1 MSLLNILDPA
11 SIETE
16 RHQSSFN
23 VNLYSSAPHSP
34 LCYQQKCGPQ
44 SPICF
49 SNINVA
55 SKSCQQIIL
64 NINQLI
70 IYTAQNNISNPFPQ
84 VVTFSCTI
92 WHPQRWKQL
101 KICQLK
107 FLYGGRG
114 SERPLRTW
122 NSANHN
128 LLGCSQSVSFFFVLF
143 CSNIFTIY
151 RSSRCFV
158 PESWPS
164 GSVFDSLRWSET
176 EPNAATRR
184 SDTPDP
190 LLTHS
195 QQMKTSTR
203 HGSTM
208 WHSGAIELVNKPH
221 PHPPGSLGEKK
232 ANQTHPELKRIWDAK
247 SFLSG

>member
-1 MSLLNILDPA
+1 MSLLNIWDPA

-107 FLYGGRG
+107 FLYVG
-114 SERPLRTW
+114 ERKWATFEDVKFSKSQPPR
-122 NSANHN
+122 
-128 LLGCSQSVSFFFVLF
+128 LLPKRFFFFCFVLF
-143 CSNIFTIY
+143 
-151 RSSRCFV
+151 
-158 PESWPS
+158 
-164 GSVFDSLRWSET
+164 
-176 EPNAATRR
+176 
-184 SDTPDP
+184 
-190 LLTHS
+190 
-195 QQMKTSTR
+195 
-203 HGSTM
+203 
-208 WHSGAIELVNKPH
+208 
-221 PHPPGSLGEKK
+221 
-232 ANQTHPELKRIWDAK
+232 
-247 SFLSG
+247 

>member
-1 MSLLNILDPA
+1 MWTFIVLLLIARYVISKNVVHSRRSASPTSMLPLKVANKLFWILTSWLFTP
-11 SIETE
+11 
-16 RHQSSFN
+16 
-23 VNLYSSAPHSP
+23 P
-34 LCYQQKCGPQ
+34 K
-44 SPICF
+44 
-49 SNINVA
+49 
-55 SKSCQQIIL
+55 
-64 NINQLI
+64 
-70 IYTAQNNISNPFPQ
+70 NNISNPFPQ

-107 FLYGGRG
+107 FLCVGRG
-114 SERPLRTW
+114 SERPSRTW

>member
-1 MSLLNILDPA
+1 MWTFIVLLLIARYVISKNVVHSHRSASPTSMLPLKVANKLFWILTSWLFTP
-11 SIETE
+11 
-16 RHQSSFN
+16 
-23 VNLYSSAPHSP
+23 P
-34 LCYQQKCGPQ
+34 K
-44 SPICF
+44 
-49 SNINVA
+49 
-55 SKSCQQIIL
+55 
-64 NINQLI
+64 
-70 IYTAQNNISNPFPQ
+70 NNISNPFPQ

-107 FLYGGRG
+107 FLYVG
-114 SERPLRTW
+114 ERKWATFEDVKFSKSQPPR
-122 NSANHN
+122 
-128 LLGCSQSVSFFFVLF
+128 LLPKRFFFFFVLF

-176 EPNAATRR
+176 EPNATTRR

-221 PHPPGSLGEKK
+221 PHPPGSLGEKRQIK
-232 ANQTHPELKRIWDAK
+232 HAQNLRGSETLRASCLAN
-247 SFLSG
+247 

>member
-1 MSLLNILDPA
+1 MWTFIVLLLIARYVISKNVVHSHRSASPTSMLPLKVANKLFWILTSWLFTP
-11 SIETE
+11 
-16 RHQSSFN
+16 
-23 VNLYSSAPHSP
+23 P
-34 LCYQQKCGPQ
+34 K
-44 SPICF
+44 
-49 SNINVA
+49 
-55 SKSCQQIIL
+55 
-64 NINQLI
+64 
-70 IYTAQNNISNPFPQ
+70 NNISNPFPQ

-107 FLYGGRG
+107 FLYVGRG

>member
-1 MSLLNILDPA
+1 MWTFIVLLLIARYVISKNVVHSHRSASPTSMLPLKVANKLFWILTSWLFTP
-11 SIETE
+11 
-16 RHQSSFN
+16 
-23 VNLYSSAPHSP
+23 P
-34 LCYQQKCGPQ
+34 K
-44 SPICF
+44 
-49 SNINVA
+49 
-55 SKSCQQIIL
+55 
-64 NINQLI
+64 
-70 IYTAQNNISNPFPQ
+70 NNISNPFPQ

-221 PHPPGSLGEKK
+221 PHPPGSLGEKRQIK
-232 ANQTHPELKRIWDAK
+232 HTQNSRGSETLRASCLAN
-247 SFLSG
+247 

>member
-1 MSLLNILDPA
+1 MWTFIVLLLIARYVISKNVVHSHRSASPTSMLPLKVANKLFWILTSWLFTP
-11 SIETE
+11 
-16 RHQSSFN
+16 
-23 VNLYSSAPHSP
+23 P
-34 LCYQQKCGPQ
+34 K
-44 SPICF
+44 
-49 SNINVA
+49 
-55 SKSCQQIIL
+55 
-64 NINQLI
+64 
-70 IYTAQNNISNPFPQ
+70 NNISNPFPQ